1 MYRCFYTW
9 NFKSYLKNLEPAEM
23 KLMMNMLKVAIH
35 QEREFTSD
43 ESKNFND
50 LFVKI
55 IENKIIGN
63 TKKI

>member
-1 MYRCFYTW
+1 M
-9 NFKSYLKNLEPAEM
+9 KNLEPAEM

>member
-1 MYRCFYTW
+1 MDVFIPDI
-9 NFKSYLKNLEPAEM
+9 FKPYLNLEPAEM

-55 IENKIIGN
+55 IEKTAKLGEL
-63 TKKI
+63 